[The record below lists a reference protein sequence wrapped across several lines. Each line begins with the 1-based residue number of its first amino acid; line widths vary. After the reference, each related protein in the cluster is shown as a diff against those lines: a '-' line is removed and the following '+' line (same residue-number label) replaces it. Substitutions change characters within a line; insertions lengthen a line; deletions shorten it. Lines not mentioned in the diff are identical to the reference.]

1 MPSTRVKQTHHR
13 LCSHRPAPESKP
25 IIGQIP
31 AYPVGSCFASRAE
44 LVRAGVHGARIA
56 GIAGSGRTGARSVVL
71 NGAYEDTE
79 DLGETILYTGHGG
92 REPETGQQVAHQ
104 TLTRGNLA
112 LALNAETGLPVR
124 VIRGARHP
132 SPYAPLAGY
141 RYDGLYRVETYWC
154 ETGKSGFKIW
164 RYRLRQLSGN
174 RILQRIEV

>member
-1 MPSTRVKQTHHR
+1 MQVIRANQTRYG
-13 LCSHRPAPESKP
+13 LCSHRPEQESKP
-25 IIGQIP
+25 VIGHIP
-31 AYPVGSCFASRAE
+31 AYPVGSCFASRAD
-44 LVRAGVHGARIA
+44 LMRSRVHGARIA

-71 NGAYEDTE
+71 NGAYENTE
-79 DLGETILYTGHGG
+79 DFGETILYTGHGG
-92 REPETGQQVAHQ
+92 RDPETGCQVAHQ

-132 SPYAPLAGY
+132 SPYAPLEGY

-154 ETGKSGFKIW
+154 ETGKSGFLIW

-174 RILQRIEV
+174 RIPQRIEV

>member
-1 MPSTRVKQTHHR
+1 MHVTRAKQTRHG
-13 LCSHRPAPESKP
+13 LSWHRPAPESKP
-25 IIGQIP
+25 VIGHIP
-31 AYPVGSCFASRAE
+31 AYPVGSCFASRAD

-79 DLGETILYTGHGG
+79 DWGETILYTGHGG

-132 SPYAPLAGY
+132 SPYAPLEGY

-154 ETGKSGFKIW
+154 ETGKSGFMIW